1 MRTFL
6 LALTAAAAPIVT
18 TAQTSGPA
26 PHAFV
31 TPGDVKWGPA
41 PPTLPPG
48 AMFAVLDGDPT
59 KPGPFV
65 VRLKIPDGYR
75 IAPHW
80 HPTDERLTI
89 LQGTFRAGMGEAF
102 DEAGL
107 RDFPA
112 GSFISMPKEMRHFA
126 MARGETVVQ
135 VQSTGPFVVNYVNA
149 KDDPAKKSAPS
160 AL

>member
-1 MRTFL
+1 MAMRTFL
-6 LALTAAAAPIVT
+6 LALAAAAAPVAAA
-18 TAQTSGPA
+18 AQTPA

-31 TPGDVKWGPA
+31 TPGDVTWGPA

-48 AMFAVLDGDPT
+48 AMIAVLDGDPT

-65 VRLKIPDGYR
+65 VRLKIPDGYK

-89 LQGTFRAGMGEAF
+89 LQGNFRAGMGEAF
-102 DEAGL
+102 DEAAL

-126 MARGETVVQ
+126 MTRGETIVQ
-135 VQSTGPFVVNYVNA
+135 VQSTGPFVVNYVNP
-149 KDDPAKKSAPS
+149 KDDPTKKGAPS
-160 AL
+160 AP